1 MYNNQLSK
9 LFLVFPPKRPESRVT
24 AEISAGLL
32 WSEAKRAKET
42 TTSGGSLRNVKSTS
56 CDATKG
62 LSLFLFLKFFIQS
75 PKPKTLNSILLSLW
89 KNFSCCYH
97 SYWRRVRRRAAGEVF
112 VSVYIRTHTRERDE
126 ETRKRTVVFGVFRE
140 GHARTRGGVLIAI
153 FFCLL
158 FWRPLRTRQKCI
170 CTSNATPRD
179 DGGKFALPSIHFGPN
194 WDSKHAPRGY
204 ETGIRARGI
213 WSDDA
218 RETRIRTSSPLYGH
232 VTLFRSVLG
241 SSVVPSVRGV
251 FHMRVYLLRMV

>member
-1 MYNNQLSK
+1 MSFLLETRSTTGCWRSLRLCLHQNAHAREGRRDAEENCGVWRLS
-9 LFLVFPPKRPESRVT
+9 RRSR
-24 AEISAGLL
+24 AHA
-32 WSEAKRAKET
+32 
-42 TTSGGSLRNVKSTS
+42 GGSVD
-56 CDATKG
+56 CDI
-62 LSLFLFLKFFIQS
+62 FLPS
-75 PKPKTLNSILLSLW
+75 
-89 KNFSCCYH
+89 
-97 SYWRRVRRRAAGEVF
+97 
-112 VSVYIRTHTRERDE
+112 
-126 ETRKRTVVFGVFRE
+126 
-140 GHARTRGGVLIAI
+140 
-153 FFCLL
+153 

-251 FHMRVYLLRMV
+251 FHMRVHLLRMV